1 MCQAAII
8 TCHDGYSHGA
18 SLQAYAL
25 SKFIADA
32 GHTVSIINYKPGYL
46 DGQYKLDT
54 LCDPRFDYPGLR
66 QLYFLAKLP
75 GRLLSNGR
83 KEYFDKF
90 KSTYLPLTTECY
102 HSLDELRAADI
113 RADIL
118 IAGSDQIWNTFL
130 NNGHDPA
137 FYLDFGPEKARRISY
152 GASFGSALLAHGSEL
167 SVKKHLGLLDEIS
180 VRERTGVDLLR
191 SLGYDGEH
199 VCDPVFLLPADE
211 WRELASGAELPALPE
226 RYILTYDLEG
236 SSLITSQARARA
248 RELRCPIISLGYPT
262 PHSRH
267 LVKAGPVEFLAL
279 FDGAKEIFSNSY
291 HALAFSKIF
300 GKSHNLIMRSDQSNA
315 RMLDLTG
322 TNAEQLEARI
332 ERSKNFLLS
341 SLAMKMKIVS

>member
-8 TCHDGYSHGA
+8 TCHDVNSYGA

-25 SKFIADA
+25 SRFIADA
-32 GHTVSIINYKPGYL
+32 GHAVSIIDYKPGYL
-46 DGQYKLDT
+46 SNHHKPDAI
-54 LCDPRFDYPGLR
+54 CNPRFDYPVLR
-66 QLYFLAKLP
+66 QLYLLAKLP
-75 GRLLSNGR
+75 GRIQAKER
-83 KEYFDKF
+83 KKYFDRF
-90 KSTYLPLTTECY
+90 TSTYLPLTAGRY
-102 HSLDELRAADI
+102 HSLDELRSADI

-152 GASFGSALLAHGSEL
+152 GASFGSALLAHGSEP

-248 RELRCPIISLGYPT
+248 GELRCPIISLGYPT
-262 PHSRH
+262 PHSKH
-267 LVKAGPVEFLAL
+267 IVKAGPVEFLAL

-341 SLAMKMKIVS
+341 SLAMKMKTVS